1 MYARLGTQMQRF
13 DSFGKI
19 MVRLEELTLSMQ
31 QLIDNNHLH
40 LTPLNK
46 SEREMIV
53 KLSTLRKTLSAKFVA
68 VNKKKFPERLVNF
81 VKNSF
86 EFRCLIGSEASE
98 EIKSEWLSHKDVSLL
113 WNGSSTEFD
122 NYRLFSLIF
131 KQLFVMI
138 LFVCSC

>member
-1 MYARLGTQMQRF
+1 MGTQIQRL
-13 DSFGKI
+13 DTFGKI

-31 QLIDNNHLH
+31 HLVDNNHLNS
-40 LTPLNK
+40 TSLNR

-53 KLSTLRKTLSAKFVA
+53 KLSTLRKTLSSKFVA

-86 EFRCLIGSEASE
+86 EFRCLIGSEVSE
-98 EIKSEWLSHKDVSLL
+98 EIKSEWLSHKDISLL

-122 NYRLFSLIF
+122 NYGMF
-131 KQLFVMI
+131 
-138 LFVCSC
+138 